1 VSSVLDQPSPR
12 EAIAALVHRYS
23 DAVVQRDAARW
34 GSCWAE
40 TARWHL
46 GPGRSVEG
54 RSAIVDLWVM
64 AMGGMAAVVQM
75 VNNGAVHFDGD
86 GDGVPASGRWY
97 INEHYV
103 RTNGTTGLLLAH
115 YDDTYVVVGGEWL
128 FASRTLVPHYQGPS
142 DLSGQFLN
150 TVDRAAP

>member
-1 VSSVLDQPSPR
+1 MNPVPNQPTPR

-23 DAVVQRDAARW
+23 DAVVNRDAAQW
-34 GSCWAE
+34 GSCWAQD
-40 TARWHL
+40 ARWHL

-54 RSAIVDLWVM
+54 RPAIVDLWVK

-86 GDGVPASGRWY
+86 GDSATGRWY

-103 RTNGTTGLLLAH
+103 RTNGATGLLLAH
-115 YDDTYVVVGGEWL
+115 YDDTYVVEDGEWL
-128 FASRTLVPHYQGPS
+128 FASRTLVPHYQGAP
-142 DLSGQFLN
+142 DLSAPFLN
-150 TVDRAAP
+150 RVDQ